1 MKLGKKIESSVY
13 VLCVLAS
20 SVCVESC
27 PSVIIAVSFCFFPL
41 LKAWE
46 DFPSAD
52 TPGQSFTFT
61 LGQRC
66 SFFHSNM
73 ENTSEF
79 LWSDHALIKWHSSG
93 PLIRHFRKPP
103 GMLGTAED
111 VQPVELWG
119 NEGTEQ
125 LRKGMVSVISLS
137 PAPPSWAATDVLWW
151 WQHRAPEPQAQ
162 CRVTDQIHLSLLC
175 FPVGSS
181 WFLAQAHFLQNTCW
195 GHEVT
200 APINQQ
206 KPNTLIQEQK
216 EVFS

>member
-1 MKLGKKIESSVY
+1 MSFVSLPAQ
-13 VLCVLAS
+13 CVWK
-20 SVCVESC
+20 
-27 PSVIIAVSFCFFPL
+27 AVPL
-41 LKAWE
+41 LSLLCLSAFFHCWKPVRT
-46 DFPSAD
+46 FPSAD

-61 LGQRC
+61 LGQSC
-66 SFFHSNM
+66 SFFLSNG
-73 ENTSEF
+73 ENTSEC

-93 PLIRHFRKPP
+93 PLIRHSRKLP

-119 NEGTEQ
+119 DEGTEH
-125 LRKGMVSVISLS
+125 LRKGMANVICLCL
-137 PAPPSWAATDVLWW
+137 PPPSWAATDVLWW
-151 WQHRAPEPQAQ
+151 WQHRAPEPRAQ
-162 CRVTDQIHLSLLC
+162 CTVTDQIQLSLLC
-175 FPVGSS
+175 FPVSSS
-181 WFLAQAHFLQNTCW
+181 WFLVQAHFLQSTCW